1 MWALGNYLMQLWSP
15 LQVAAPLSQ
24 VPNPQWRWL
33 CQAWP
38 CHLSGSGQPPQLG
51 SKQTLQ
57 KIVNWHWCVVQNS
70 GNQHSI
76 GCQIPVTSHKW
87 QPLEGSHDRQ
97 LAHHVENLL
106 KRFYFS
112 LLWVSKGY
120 CWYKGWKKEILQSCI
135 LLFVPSNK
143 RSKPATWCTSGHL
156 MLGSGGRACTLTA
169 REKPPKPLDRA
180 FTPLARA
187 YVLFVVW
194 MSDPRDLASLL
205 TSEEECEKHGPQTL
219 NCGTPS
225 TDWEKFNLKS
235 WMNAVTFTDM
245 EFVLNA
251 SRLTCT
257 RCTPIQF

>member
-1 MWALGNYLMQLWSP
+1 MSDSSYKS
-15 LQVAAPLSQ
+15 QVAATWGFTRQATCTPCWKFVETFLFFTTLSFQ
-24 VPNPQWRWL
+24 RVLLIR
-33 CQAWP
+33 
-38 CHLSGSGQPPQLG
+38 
-51 SKQTLQ
+51 
-57 KIVNWHWCVVQNS
+57 
-70 GNQHSI
+70 
-76 GCQIPVTSHKW
+76 
-87 QPLEGSHDRQ
+87 
-97 LAHHVENLL
+97 VE
-106 KRFYFS
+106 
-112 LLWVSKGY
+112 
-120 CWYKGWKKEILQSCI
+120 KKEILQSCI
-135 LLFVPSNK
+135 LFFVPRNK
-143 RSKPATWCTSGHL
+143 RSMSATWCTSGHL
-156 MLGSGGRACTLTA
+156 MLGRGGLVCTLTA